1 MPIYRGNV
9 SEQLRALRLAR
20 GWTQEQAAAAVLA
33 EVRETTENEAS
44 SIDAAWIGRL
54 ERGRLKWPT
63 ADYRAALRAVYGV
76 ASDADLGLS
85 GARSRAALEPV
96 QSPNLRQL
104 DRLRRA
110 LDDTFNE
117 GAMATSTLDDWE
129 ATVVRYGAICRDQPA
144 GLLITD
150 LASDLAE
157 LQAVLSRP
165 RPISSARR
173 LTRVTAQMAGL
184 LCLALIKIDDRSA
197 FRGWARTARVA
208 AAEAGDPETL
218 SWVLAQEAY
227 GHYYS
232 GDLPEAL
239 GVARSAQE
247 CAGRTN
253 YVGALLA
260 AALEARIHGA
270 HGQSADCRA
279 ALDRAEAILS
289 DLPVE
294 LVNDSAFGYDEGQ
307 LRFHEGNAYTHLRDT
322 DAAWAAQQRA
332 LELCAPSDF
341 MDRSFTRLDRAI
353 CLASDG
359 EVSSALEYATETM
372 SVLDDQQRR
381 GIITLRG
388 LELLNAIP
396 GAQRRALPAA
406 RALHDRL
413 MTQDENEAEPWW

>member
-1 MPIYRGNV
+1 M
-9 SEQLRALRLAR
+9 SDQLRALRLAR
-20 GWTQEQAAAAVLA
+20 GWTQEEAAAAVQA
-33 EVRETTENEAS
+33 KVRADTKQDART
-44 SIDAAWIGRL
+44 IDAAWIGRL
-54 ERGRLKWPT
+54 ERGRLKWPID
-63 ADYRAALRAVYGV
+63 DYRAALRAVYGV
-76 ASDADLGLS
+76 ASDTDLGLS
-85 GARSRAALEPV
+85 GARSRAALEAV
-96 QSPNLRQL
+96 QSPDLRQL

-117 GAMATSTLDDWE
+117 GAMAMSTLDDWE
-129 ATVVRYGAICRDQPA
+129 TTVIRYGAICRDQPA
-144 GLLITD
+144 GLLVTD
-150 LASDLAE
+150 LANDLAE

-165 RPISSARR
+165 RPVSSARR

-184 LCLALIKIDDRSA
+184 LCLALIKLDDRRA

-232 GDLPEAL
+232 AELPEAL
-239 GVARSAQE
+239 EVARLAQDS
-247 CAGRTN
+247 AGRAI
-253 YVGALLA
+253 YVGAVLA
-260 AALEARIHGA
+260 AALEARIHGVL
-270 HGQSADCRA
+270 GQSVDCRA
-279 ALDRAEAILS
+279 ALDRAETILS
-289 DLPVE
+289 NLPAE

-332 LELCAPSDF
+332 LELCAPGDF

-359 EVSSALEYATETM
+359 EVTSALEYATETM
-372 SVLDDQQRR
+372 NALDDQQRR

-388 LELLNAIP
+388 LELLNAVP
-396 GAQRRALPAA
+396 SVQRRALPAA
-406 RALHDRL
+406 RELHDRL
-413 MTQDENEAEPWW
+413 MTPNENEAEQQW

>member
-1 MPIYRGNV
+1 V
-9 SEQLRALRLAR
+9 SDQLRALRLAR
-20 GWTQEQAAAAVLA
+20 GWTQEHAAAAVQA
-33 EVRETTENEAS
+33 KVRADTGQDART
-44 SIDAAWIGRL
+44 IDAAWIGRL

-63 ADYRAALRAVYGV
+63 DDYRAALRAVYGV
-76 ASDADLGLS
+76 ATDTDLGLS
-85 GARSRAALEPV
+85 GARSQAALEAV
-96 QSPNLRQL
+96 QSPDLRQL

-129 ATVVRYGAICRDQPA
+129 ATVTRYGAICRDQPA

-165 RPISSARR
+165 RPVSSARR

-184 LCLALIKIDDRSA
+184 LCLALIKLDDRSA

-232 GDLPEAL
+232 RDLPEAL
-239 GVARSAQE
+239 AVARLAQDS
-247 CAGRTN
+247 GRRAI
-253 YVGALLA
+253 YVGAVLA

-270 HGQSADCRA
+270 LGQSVDCRA
-279 ALDRAEAILS
+279 ALDRAETILS
-289 DLPVE
+289 DLPAE

-307 LRFHEGNAYTHLRDT
+307 LRFHEGNAFTHLRDT
-322 DAAWAAQQRA
+322 DAAWTAQQRA
-332 LELCAPSDF
+332 LELCAPGDF
-341 MDRSFTRLDRAI
+341 MDRSFARLDRAI

-359 EVSSALEYATETM
+359 EITSALEYATETM
-372 SVLDDQQRR
+372 NALDDQQRR

-388 LELLNAIP
+388 LELLNAVP
-396 GAQRRALPAA
+396 SVQRRALPAA
-406 RALHDRL
+406 RDLHDRL
-413 MTQDENEAEPWW
+413 MTPNENEAEQQW